1 MEMSGHPKRMMRLVA
16 SGVPLLWGRVDAD
29 YCGYSSLRSAE
40 GLSAHSILA
49 PIPFED
55 ARRHASTD
63 PMEGSRTWARAFAKE
78 LLLSPTSPLW
88 NGPMFVGPTP
98 GFLGNARPRVRT
110 TGRIAVP
117 AAVGLGDVPT
127 LPGHGS
133 TEWDFGDPLPPL
145 PLRTLSS
152 ETSARVKAYRK
163 LVREGCL
170 PPLVLL
176 WITGFDRYVILD
188 GHDRLL
194 AALLEGKAPPCMAV
208 LGLSEHGYPKDTKRN
223 AAMVAQI
230 ERSLALAQK
239 PIEGT
244 RPRRG
249 FTIDDANRLLVEA
262 FDDRPCLYLATRAW
276 PLAAG
281 TASWCTEVREELRR
295 AGVGESSLLA

>member
-1 MEMSGHPKRMMRLVA
+1 MMRLVA

-29 YCGYSSLRSAE
+29 YYGYSSLRSAE

-55 ARRHASTD
+55 ARRHASAN
-63 PMEGSRTWARAFAKE
+63 PMECSRTWARAFARE
-78 LLLSPTSPLW
+78 LLLSPSSPIW

-98 GFLGNARPRVRT
+98 GFLGNARPRIRT
-110 TGRIAVP
+110 TGRIGVP
-117 AAVGLGDVPT
+117 AAMGLGDVPT
-127 LPGHGS
+127 LPAHGA
-133 TEWDFGDPLPPL
+133 TEWDFGDPLAPL
-145 PLRTLSS
+145 PLRNLSL
-152 ETSARVKAYRK
+152 ETSGRVKAYRK

-170 PPLVLL
+170 PPLLLL
-176 WITGFDRYVILD
+176 WITGLDRYVILD

-194 AALLEGKAPPCMAV
+194 AALLEGKAPSCMAV
-208 LGLSEHGYPKDTKRN
+208 LGLSEHSYPKDTKRN
-223 AAMVAQI
+223 AVMVAQI

-262 FDDRPCLYLATRAW
+262 FDDRPSLYLASRAW
-276 PLAAG
+276 PLEGGAE
-281 TASWCTEVREELRR
+281 SWCTEVRDELRR
-295 AGVGESSLLA
+295 TGVAESSLLT